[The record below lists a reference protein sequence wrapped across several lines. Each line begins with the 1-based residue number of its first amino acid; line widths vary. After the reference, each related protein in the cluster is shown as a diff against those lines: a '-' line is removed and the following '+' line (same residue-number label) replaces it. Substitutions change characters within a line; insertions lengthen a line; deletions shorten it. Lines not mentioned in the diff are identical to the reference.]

1 MPNNLSLASCLG
13 GRNLWLPWL
22 RQEEGW
28 AGWSALIPPPSRP
41 PIPPLQLWLEGKG
54 EKRQTSFL
62 PSALNE
68 VTVPVWENY
77 IRCFNS
83 FLWTLHLGVM
93 ASTCL
98 LDKNSSQAVLLC
110 SCGAFEAFA
119 SSETAGRGVSDGR

>member
-1 MPNNLSLASCLG
+1 M
-13 GRNLWLPWL
+13 
-22 RQEEGW
+22 GW
-28 AGWSALIPPPSRP
+28 VVCPHPPPLSWP

-98 LDKNSSQAVLLC
+98 LDKELVPSGSPM
-110 SCGAFEAFA
+110 
-119 SSETAGRGVSDGR
+119 